1 MLRND
6 RVENSII
13 VREMLGLSALFS
25 IGALHLMKG
34 NVPIEKNVVLY
45 CTITI
50 KTSAF

>member
-34 NVPIEKNVVLY
+34 NVPI
-45 CTITI
+45 CSITI